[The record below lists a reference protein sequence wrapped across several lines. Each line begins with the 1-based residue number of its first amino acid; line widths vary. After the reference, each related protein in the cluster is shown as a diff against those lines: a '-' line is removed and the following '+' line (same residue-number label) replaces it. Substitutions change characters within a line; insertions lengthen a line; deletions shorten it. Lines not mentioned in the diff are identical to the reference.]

1 MDSDEGIPSTVD
13 VPPTEADA
21 PPAETGAH
29 EIDIE
34 TTHRRLLSP
43 LESIVRTDARTV
55 YGDPVTVGEKTVI
68 PVARVAFGV
77 GMGGGSGTDESGAE
91 GGEGFGGGGG
101 AQATPLG
108 VVEVTQDETK
118 FVRFADR
125 GRLAKILAVGVAFG
139 LLLGRL
145 LRR

>member
-1 MDSDEGIPSTVD
+1 MASEDEISSTVD
-13 VPPTEADA
+13 VPPT
-21 PPAETGAH
+21 ETGAH

-34 TTHRRLLSP
+34 TTDRELLSS
-43 LESIVRTDARTV
+43 LESITQTDARTV

-68 PVARVAFGV
+68 PVARVAFGM
-77 GMGGGSGTDESGAE
+77 GMGGGSGTDESGAD

-108 VVEVTQDETK
+108 VVEVTPDETT
-118 FVRFADR
+118 FIRFADR
-125 GRLAKILAVGVAFG
+125 GRLARILAVGIAIG
-139 LLLGRL
+139 LLVGRF